1 MSITI
6 HVEGLDL
13 AGKSTICRFIRDSF
27 GFQLRNNIL
36 VSDNPTIQETDY
48 LRKNGLM
55 DDESLGKR
63 YYDALKYDLDHYN
76 ESAERIVQDSTI
88 IVRSIAFHSVLGDPA
103 LAESFRELLPRHPR
117 FNRSVVLVA
126 SDEVRLKRL
135 EGRCSRKNDSPEDY
149 LIKRDPG
156 AFHRIEDIIIDLV
169 VNQFGGAIVDS
180 SEMEQDGAKDRIAQ
194 KILQGVL

>member
-36 VSDNPTIQETDY
+36 VSGNPTIQETDY
-48 LRKNGLM
+48 LRKNDLL
-55 DDESLGKR
+55 DDASLGRR
-63 YYDALKYDLDHYN
+63 YFVALKYDLDHYS
-76 ESAERIVQDSTI
+76 EGSERIVQDSTI

-117 FNRSVVLVA
+117 FTRSVVLVA

>member
-36 VSDNPTIQETDY
+36 VLDNPTIRETDY

-63 YYDALKYDLDHYN
+63 YYDVLKYDLDHY
-76 ESAERIVQDSTI
+76 SEREERVVQDSTI

-117 FNRSVVLVA
+117 FTRSVVLVA

-135 EGRCSRKNDSPEDY
+135 EGRCSRKHDSPEDY
-149 LIKRDPG
+149 LIKSNPDV
-156 AFHRIEDIIIDLV
+156 FHRMEDIIIDLV
-169 VNQFGGAIVDS
+169 VNQFGGSIVDS

-194 KILQGVL
+194 TILRGVL

>member
-36 VSDNPTIQETDY
+36 VSDNPTIRETDY

-55 DDESLGKR
+55 DDASLGRR
-63 YYDALKYDLDHYN
+63 YYDALKYDLEHY
-76 ESAERIVQDSTI
+76 SDGSERIVQDSTI
-88 IVRSIAFHSVLGDPA
+88 IVRSIAFHSVLGDPD
-103 LAESFRELLPRHPR
+103 LAESFRQLLPLHPR
-117 FNRSVVLVA
+117 FTKSVVLVA

-149 LIKRDPG
+149 LIKSNPDV
-156 AFHRIEDIIIDLV
+156 FHRMENIIIDLV
-169 VNQFGGAIVDS
+169 VNRFGGAIIDS
-180 SEMEQDGAKDRIAQ
+180 SNMEQDGEKDRIAR

>member
-48 LRKNGLM
+48 LRKNGLL
-55 DDESLGKR
+55 DDASLGRR
-63 YYDALKYDLDHYN
+63 YFDALKYDLDHYN

-88 IVRSIAFHSVLGDPA
+88 IVRSIAFHSVLGDPD

-117 FNRSVVLVA
+117 FTRSVVLVA

-194 KILQGVL
+194 TILRGVL